1 MIQKHRCSQQ
11 SGFAP
16 RVHAQKTQK
25 IMQCTEENGGLFS
38 ENWAMSPVAFSSEN
52 WAVSPV
58 AFSLENWAVSP
69 VSFSSENWAVPPV
82 SFSSENWAMPPVSFS
97 SENWAVSPVSFSSEN
112 WAVSP
117 RFLLWT
123 EGRVVCA
130 QRSFQVWC
138 QHCRKP
144 GLCAHTAATTVD
156 FLTESDALTHCVHHA
171 LLFPTSSTFHK

>member
-1 MIQKHRCSQQ
+1 MIQKQRCSQQ

-16 RVHAQKTQK
+16 RVHAQKTSK
-25 IMQCTEENGGLFS
+25 IMQCTEENGGFFFS

-58 AFSLENWAVSP
+58 
-69 VSFSSENWAVPPV
+69 
-82 SFSSENWAMPPVSFS
+82 SFSSENWAM
-97 SENWAVSPVSFSSEN
+97 SPVSFSSEN

-117 RFLLWT
+117 PFLLWT

-138 QHCRKP
+138 QHCPKT
-144 GLCAHTAATTVD
+144 GLCEHTAAATVD

-171 LLFPTSSTFHK
+171 LLFPTSSSFHK